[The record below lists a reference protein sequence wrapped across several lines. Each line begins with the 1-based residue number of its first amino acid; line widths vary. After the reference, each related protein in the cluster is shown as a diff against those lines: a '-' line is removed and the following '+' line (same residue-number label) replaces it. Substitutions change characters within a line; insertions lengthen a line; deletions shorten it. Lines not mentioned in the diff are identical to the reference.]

1 MRITQKLHEIKLN
14 QVLDVSVDVHK
25 ETLNFFFSLEG
36 KEYRDECPNRT
47 KSIEKR
53 LSDYH
58 GIARGQGIDRLRL
71 ICEATGDYQNKLLR
85 TARRHGHLTCLVNAE
100 SVYKFRV
107 VETNDTGKTDTKDPK
122 VIATLGRLNKVIRHR
137 MLNEDYIVLR
147 KLGRIYHEQDSE
159 ITSLR
164 CKIDRLLIALF
175 CDFSFTKDFLYG
187 NSGRVLID
195 RFGCNPYRII
205 ETGYETFATMMK
217 QAIPR
222 IRRDTIT
229 RLWQDSES
237 SILNELPT
245 GYRDVLEEQFRDLIT
260 QFRDRENRKEQI
272 VEQIRIIFRRL
283 RDDDP
288 RIPPPTAGVI
298 SEKNLALLIAETGPI
313 ADFRNWRQ
321 LMRYAGLN
329 IRMRQSGK
337 YQGKNKISKK
347 GSPLLRKV
355 MNHIVLP
362 LVRKGYLYGDYYH
375 KKRETEKM
383 AGTKAMTIVS
393 RHFLRK
399 FHGWY
404 MSGAAFN
411 EKRYFACEAEFLKA
425 A

>member
-1 MRITQKLHEIKLN
+1 MKITQKLHEIKSN
-14 QVLDVSVDVHK
+14 QMLDIAVDVHK
-25 ETLNFFFSLEG
+25 DTLNFFFSLAG
-36 KEYRDECPNRT
+36 REYRDECPNHTR
-47 KSIEKR
+47 SIEKR
-53 LSDYH
+53 LSNYH
-58 GIARGQGIDRLRL
+58 GIAQEQDIQRLRL
-71 ICEATGDYQNKLLR
+71 ICEPTGDYQNKLLR
-85 TARRHGHLTCLVNAE
+85 TARRQGHLTCLVNAE

-137 MLNEDYIVLR
+137 MLNEDYLVLR
-147 KLGRIYHEQDSE
+147 KLGRIYDELESE

-164 CKIDRLLIALF
+164 CRIDRLLIELF

-187 NSGRVLID
+187 KSGNVLID

-205 ETGYETFATMMK
+205 DAGYEPFAATMR
-217 QAIPR
+217 QAVPR
-222 IRRDTIT
+222 IWRDTLQ
-229 RLWQDSES
+229 RLWQDAES
-237 SILNELPT
+237 SVLNELPT
-245 GYRDVLEEQFRDLIT
+245 GYRGVLEEQFRDLVA
-260 QFRDRENRKEQI
+260 QFRNREQRMERI
-272 VEQIRIIFRRL
+272 VEQMKEVLKRL

-298 SEKNLALLIAETGPI
+298 SEKNLALLIAETGPM
-313 ADFRNWRQ
+313 ADFLNWRQ

-355 MNHIVLP
+355 LNHIVLP

-383 AGTKAMTIVS
+383 PGTKAMTIVS

-404 MSGAAFN
+404 KSGAAFD
-411 EKRYFACEAEFLKA
+411 EKRFFACEAEYLKA

>member
-1 MRITQKLHEIKLN
+1 MKITQKLQEIKSNLA
-14 QVLDVSVDVHK
+14 LDVSVDVHK
-25 ETLNFFFSLEG
+25 EILNFYFSLAG
-36 KEYRDECPNRT
+36 REYRDECPNHTR
-47 KSIEKR
+47 SIEKR
-53 LSDYH
+53 LAGYH
-58 GIARGQGIDRLRL
+58 GIAQEHGIERLRL
-71 ICEATGDYQNKLLR
+71 ICEPTGDYQNKLLR
-85 TARRHGHLTCLVNAE
+85 TARRQGHLTCLVNAE

-137 MLNEDYIVLR
+137 MLSEDYQVLR
-147 KLGRIYHEQDSE
+147 KLGRIYHDLDSE

-164 CKIDRLLIALF
+164 CKIDRLLIELF
-175 CDFSFTKDFLYG
+175 CDFSFTRDFLYG

-205 ETGYETFATMMK
+205 ETGYETFAATMK

-237 SILNELPT
+237 SVLNELPA
-245 GYRDVLEEQFRDLIT
+245 GYRDVLEEQFRDLIA
-260 QFRDRENRKEQI
+260 QFRDRELRKERI
-272 VEQIRIIFRRL
+272 VEQMTVIFRRL

-298 SEKNLALLIAETGPI
+298 SEKNLALLIAETGPM

-337 YQGKNKISKK
+337 YTGKNKISKK

-355 MNHIVLP
+355 LNHIVLP
-362 LVRKGYLYGDYYH
+362 LVRKDYLYGDYYH

-383 AGTKAMTIVS
+383 PGTKAMTIVS

-404 MSGAAFN
+404 KSGVAFDQ
-411 EKRYFACEAEFLKA
+411 KRFFACEAEYLKA

>member
-1 MRITQKLHEIKLN
+1 MRITQTLHEIKSN
-14 QVLDVSVDVHK
+14 QVLDVAVDVHK
-25 ETLNFFFSLEG
+25 DTLNLFFTLDG
-36 KEYRDECPNRT
+36 KEYRDECPNHTR
-47 KSIEKR
+47 SIEKR
-53 LSDYH
+53 LSKYH
-58 GIARGQGIDRLRL
+58 GIAQEQGVSRLRL
-71 ICEATGDYQNKLLR
+71 ICEPTGEYQNKLLR
-85 TARRHGHLTCLVNAE
+85 TARRQGHLTCLVNAE

-137 MLNEDYIVLR
+137 MLSEDYLVLR
-147 KLGRIYHEQDSE
+147 KIGRIYHEVDSD

-164 CKIDRLLIALF
+164 CKIDRLLIELF
-175 CDFSFTKDFLYG
+175 CDFSFTRDFLYG
-187 NSGRVLID
+187 NSGAVLID
-195 RFGCNPYRII
+195 RFSCNPYRII
-205 ETGYETFATMMK
+205 DAGLETFAATMK

-222 IRRDTIT
+222 IRKDTIT
-229 RLWQDSES
+229 RLWQNSES
-237 SILNELPT
+237 SILNELPS
-245 GYRDVLEEQFRDLIT
+245 GYREALEVQFRDLIT
-260 QFRDRENRKEQI
+260 QFRDRELRKEQI
-272 VEQIRIIFRRL
+272 VEQIKIIFRRL

-298 SEKNLALLIAETGPI
+298 SEKNLALLIAEIGPM

-321 LMRYAGLN
+321 LMRFAGLN

-355 MNHIVLP
+355 LNHIVLP

-404 MSGAAFN
+404 KSGAVFD
-411 EKRYFACEAEFLKA
+411 EKRFFACEAEYLKA

>member
-1 MRITQKLHEIKLN
+1 MRITQKLHEIKSN
-14 QVLDVSVDVHK
+14 QVLDVAVDVHK
-25 ETLNFFFSLEG
+25 DTLNLFFTLDG
-36 KEYRDECPNRT
+36 KEYRDECPNHTR
-47 KSIEKR
+47 SIEKR
-53 LSDYH
+53 LSKYH
-58 GIARGQGIDRLRL
+58 GIAQEHGITRFRL
-71 ICEATGDYQNKLLR
+71 ICEPTGEYQNKLLR
-85 TARRHGHLTCLVNAE
+85 TARRQGHLTCLVNAE

-137 MLNEDYIVLR
+137 VLNEDYQVLR
-147 KLGRIYHEQDSE
+147 KLGRIYDELESE

-164 CKIDRLLIALF
+164 CRIDKLLIELF

-187 NSGRVLID
+187 NSGAVLIE

-205 ETGYETFATMMK
+205 DAGFETFAATMK
-217 QAIPR
+217 QAISR
-222 IRRDTIT
+222 IRKDTLA
-229 RLWQDSES
+229 RLWLDSES
-237 SILNELPT
+237 SVLNELPS
-245 GYRDVLEEQFRDLIT
+245 GYREVLEEHFRDLVA
-260 QFRDRENRKEQI
+260 QFRQREVRKEQI
-272 VEQIRIIFRRL
+272 VEQMKTILRRL
-283 RDDDP
+283 RDDNP

-313 ADFRNWRQ
+313 ADFQNWRQ

-355 MNHIVLP
+355 LNHIVLP

-404 MSGAAFN
+404 KSGAAFD
-411 EKRYFACEAEFLKA
+411 EKRFFACEAEYQKA

>member
-1 MRITQKLHEIKLN
+1 M
-14 QVLDVSVDVHK
+14 D
-25 ETLNFFFSLEG
+25 
-36 KEYRDECPNRT
+36 
-47 KSIEKR
+47 
-53 LSDYH
+53 
-58 GIARGQGIDRLRL
+58 
-71 ICEATGDYQNKLLR
+71 
-85 TARRHGHLTCLVNAE
+85 LT
-100 SVYKFRV
+100 
-107 VETNDTGKTDTKDPK
+107 
-122 VIATLGRLNKVIRHR
+122 
-137 MLNEDYIVLR
+137 
-147 KLGRIYHEQDSE
+147 
-159 ITSLR
+159 LR
-164 CKIDRLLIALF
+164 CW
-175 CDFSFTKDFLYG
+175 DFLYG
-187 NSGRVLID
+187 NSGAVLID

-205 ETGYETFATMMK
+205 ETGYDTFAASMK

-237 SILNELPT
+237 SILNELPSS
-245 GYRDVLEEQFRDLIT
+245 YRDVLEDQFQDLIA
-260 QFRDRENRKEQI
+260 QFRDREHRKEQI
-272 VEQIRIIFRRL
+272 VEQMTIIFRRL

-298 SEKNLALLIAETGPI
+298 SEKNLALLIAETGPM

-355 MNHIVLP
+355 LNHIVLP

-404 MSGAAFN
+404 KSGAAFD

>member
-1 MRITQKLHEIKLN
+1 MRITQSLHEIKSN
-14 QVLDVSVDVHK
+14 QVLDLAVDVHK
-25 ETLNFFFSLEG
+25 DILNFFFALDG

-47 KSIEKR
+47 RNIEKH
-53 LSDYH
+53 LSSYLA
-58 GIARGQGIDRLRL
+58 IAQEQGVARLRL
-71 ICEATGDYQNKLLR
+71 ICEPTADYQNKLLR

-100 SVYKFRV
+100 SVSKFRV
-107 VETNDTGKTDTKDPK
+107 VESNDTNKTDIKDPK
-122 VIATLGRLNKVIRHR
+122 VIATLGRLNKVIHHR
-137 MLNEDYIVLR
+137 MLNEDYLVLR
-147 KLGRIYHEQDSE
+147 KLGRIYHELESE

-164 CKIDRLLIALF
+164 CRINKVLIELF

-187 NSGRVLID
+187 NSGQVLID
-195 RFGCNPYRII
+195 LFGCNPYRM
-205 ETGYETFATMMK
+205 TDVGYATFAATMK

-222 IRRDTIT
+222 IQQKTLT
-229 RLWQDSES
+229 RLWQDAQS
-237 SILNELPT
+237 SILNELPA
-245 GYRDVLEEQFRDLIT
+245 GYRDVLEEQFQDLVAA
-260 QFRDRENRKEQI
+260 FRNREKRIEQI
-272 VEQIRIIFRRL
+272 VEQMKIIFRRL

-298 SEKNLALLIAETGPI
+298 SEKNLALLLAETGPI
-313 ADFRNWRQ
+313 ADFRSWRQ

-329 IRMRQSGK
+329 LRMRQSGK

-355 MNHIVLP
+355 LNHIVLP

-375 KKRETEKM
+375 KKRESEKM
-383 AGTKAMTIVS
+383 AGTKVMTIVS

-404 MSGAAFN
+404 KSAAAFDQ
-411 EKRYFACEAEFLKA
+411 KRFFACEAEYLKA

>member
-1 MRITQKLHEIKLN
+1 MRITQSLHEIKSN
-14 QVLDVSVDVHK
+14 QVLDVAVDVHK
-25 ETLNFFFSLEG
+25 DILNFFFSLDG
-36 KEYRDECPNRT
+36 REYRDECPNRT
-47 KSIEKR
+47 RSIEKR

-58 GIARGQGIDRLRL
+58 GIAQGQGVHRLRL

-122 VIATLGRLNKVIRHR
+122 VIATLGQLNKVIRHR
-137 MLNEDYIVLR
+137 MLNENYLVLR
-147 KLGRIYHEQDSE
+147 KLGRIYHDLDSE

-164 CKIDRLLIALF
+164 CKISGILIELF

-187 NSGRVLID
+187 NSGQVLID

-205 ETGYETFATMMK
+205 DAGYETFAATMK
-217 QAIPR
+217 EAIPR
-222 IRRDTIT
+222 IQQKTLT
-229 RLWQDSES
+229 RLWQDAES
-237 SILNELPT
+237 SVLNELPT
-245 GYRDVLEEQFRDLIT
+245 GYREALEEQFRDLIA
-260 QFRDRENRKEQI
+260 QFREREGRKEQI
-272 VEQIRIIFRRL
+272 VEQMKIIFRRL

-298 SEKNLALLIAETGPI
+298 SEKNLALLIAETGPM

-355 MNHIVLP
+355 LNHIVLP

-375 KKRETEKM
+375 KKRESEKM
-383 AGTKAMTIVS
+383 AGTKVMTIVS

-404 MSGAAFN
+404 KSGAAFD
-411 EKRYFACEAEFLKA
+411 EKRFFACEAEYLKA

>member
-1 MRITQKLHEIKLN
+1 MRITQTLSEIKSN

-25 ETLNFFFSLEG
+25 ETLNFYFSLEG
-36 KEYRDECPNRT
+36 KEYRDECPNHTR
-47 KSIEKR
+47 SIEKR
-53 LSDYH
+53 LSKYH
-58 GIARGQGIDRLRL
+58 GIAQEHGITRFRV
-71 ICEATGDYQNKLLR
+71 ICEPTGEYQNKLLR
-85 TARRHGHLTCLVNAE
+85 TARRQGHLTCLVNAE

-137 MLNEDYIVLR
+137 VLNEDYQVLR
-147 KLGRIYHEQDSE
+147 KLGRIYDELESE
-159 ITSLR
+159 STSIR
-164 CKIDRLLIALF
+164 CRIDKFLIELF

-187 NSGRVLID
+187 NSGAVLIE

-205 ETGYETFATMMK
+205 DAGFETFTATMK

-222 IRRDTIT
+222 IRKDTLA

-237 SILNELPT
+237 SVLNELPT
-245 GYRDVLEEQFRDLIT
+245 GYRDVLEEQFQDLVA
-260 QFRDRENRKEQI
+260 QFRQSEIRKEQI
-272 VEQIRIIFRRL
+272 VAQMKIIFRRL

-298 SEKNLALLIAETGPI
+298 SEKNLALLIAETGSM
-313 ADFRNWRQ
+313 ADFQNWRQ

-329 IRMRQSGK
+329 IRMRQSGQ
-337 YQGKNKISKK
+337 YQGKNRISKK

-355 MNHIVLP
+355 LNHIVLP

-404 MSGAAFN
+404 KSGAAFD
-411 EKRYFACEAEFLKA
+411 EKRYFACEAEYLKA

>member
-1 MRITQKLHEIKLN
+1 
-14 QVLDVSVDVHK
+14 VLDVAVDVHK
-25 ETLNFFFSLEG
+25 DTLNFFFSLAG
-36 KEYRDECPNRT
+36 REYRDECPNHTR
-47 KSIEKR
+47 SIERR
-53 LSDYH
+53 LSKYH
-58 GIARGQGIDRLRL
+58 GIAQEQGVARLRL
-71 ICEATGDYQNKLLR
+71 ICEPTGDYQNKLLR

-137 MLNEDYIVLR
+137 VLSEDYQVLR
-147 KLGRIYHEQDSE
+147 KLGRIYDELESE

-164 CKIDRLLIALF
+164 CRIDRILIELF

-187 NSGRVLID
+187 NSGAVLIEL
-195 RFGCNPYRII
+195 FGCNPYRII
-205 ETGYETFATMMK
+205 ETGYETFASTMR
-217 QAIPR
+217 QAVPR
-222 IRRDTIT
+222 IRRDSLQ
-229 RLWQDSES
+229 RLWQDAES
-237 SILNELPT
+237 SVLNELPA
-245 GYRDVLEEQFRDLIT
+245 GYRDVLEEQFRDLIV
-260 QFRDRENRKEQI
+260 QFRNRECRMEHI
-272 VEQIRIIFRRL
+272 VEQMKIVLQRI

-298 SEKNLALLIAETGPI
+298 SEKNLALLLAETGPM
-313 ADFRNWRQ
+313 ADFRTWRQ

-337 YQGKNKISKK
+337 YEGKNKISKK

-355 MNHIVLP
+355 LNHIVLP

-404 MSGAAFN
+404 KAGAAFD
-411 EKRYFACEAEFLKA
+411 EKRFFACEAEYLKA